1 MKQINKFHEIS
12 IELTGFN
19 NLSSNLIEAY
29 YYKIMKEKGYSENL
43 SKLIDELINN
53 HTPLKELT
61 ETNRSYKRLV
71 KGIVFLWYTSELISW
86 ESIEKWES
94 TPVEDRKFEILERK
108 TGTQEEYYEG
118 LIWKAIRA
126 HPLGLS
132 GGYFGHWKYEPEN

>member
-1 MKQINKFHEIS
+1 MKEINKFSEIS

-19 NLSSNLIEAY
+19 NLPSNLAEAY
-29 YYKIMKEKGYSENL
+29 YDKLMKENGYSENL
-43 SKLIDELINN
+43 SMLINELLKNTITLEELI
-53 HTPLKELT
+53 K
-61 ETNRSYKRLV
+61 TNQSYERLV
-71 KGIVFLWYTSELISW
+71 KGIVFLWYTSELITW
-86 ESIEKWES
+86 KSIEKWES
-94 TPVEDRKFEILERK
+94 TIPEDRKFEILERR

>member
-1 MKQINKFHEIS
+1 MKDINKFAEIS

-29 YYKIMKEKGYSENL
+29 YDKLIKSNGYSEIL
-43 SKLIDELINN
+43 SKLIKDLLNNDKPLEELIKSNV
-53 HTPLKELT
+53 
-61 ETNRSYKRLV
+61 SYEMLA
-71 KGIVFLWYTSELISW
+71 KGLVFLWYTSELIEW
-86 ESIEKWES
+86 NTLKETETTKLLKIA
-94 TPVEDRKFEILERK
+94 
-108 TGTQEEYYEG
+108 GTQEEYYEG